1 MGTSTSVAQLVSKMD
16 RVAKAVGDTRKP
28 LEAVGL
34 AGKVVFLGAAGSAIG
49 TVPSGKRKAIGAR
62 YDLGKRSQASTGAVV
77 VTYTGPAHLVNNPTK
92 QHFIT
97 ARRQASRTRAR
108 GLVAGVGAVTAFG
121 GSAKGMFGTLGKQ
134 TLSRGGAR
142 RGGARSLT
150 INGDHRAYA
159 FHPGTK
165 GKGFAQRAKL
175 TVAKQSPDIYRRV
188 GLSAPLKEVFR

>member
-1 MGTSTSVAQLVSKMD
+1 MNRMAV
-16 RVAKAVGDTRKP
+16 AVGDTRKP
-28 LEAVGL
+28 LEAAGM
-34 AGKVVFLGAAGSAIG
+34 AGKVVFLAAAGSAVGAIP
-49 TVPSGKRKAIGAR
+49 TGKRKAIGAR
-62 YDLGKRSQASTGAVV
+62 YDLGKRTKPATGEVV
-77 VTYTGPAHLVNNPTK
+77 VTYTGPAHLVNNPTR

-97 ARRQASRTRAR
+97 ARRQASRTRSRQLA
-108 GLVAGVGAVTAFG
+108 AGVGAMGAFG

-134 TLSRGGAR
+134 SLSRAGNQ

-150 INGDHRAYA
+150 IGGDHRAYA

-175 TVAKQSPDIYRRV
+175 TVARQSPEVYRRV